1 MAIKGRCRFVECD
14 CRVAKGAR
22 YKGRG
27 IKGTRYKRGEVKWAM
42 PEKIANSQ
50 TNEKIQNFAEELQ
63 KERRS
68 GWGVHLSY
76 R

>member
-27 IKGTRYKRGEVKWAM
+27 IKGTRYKRGEV
-42 PEKIANSQ
+42 
-50 TNEKIQNFAEELQ
+50 
-63 KERRS
+63 
-68 GWGVHLSY
+68 
-76 R
+76 